1 MRHILLKFWDIL
13 RAYLPE
19 NDFGKMIAKNNYLA
33 TGGEK
38 RLGEWDISLNGTMV
52 ILEALFGKTSY
63 KKVRYRV
70 QRPLRCPRLSE
81 FHMEVARM

>member
-1 MRHILLKFWDIL
+1 MDIL

-33 TGGEK
+33 TGREK
-38 RLGEWDISLNGTMV
+38 SFGEWDVSHNGTMV

-63 KKVRYRV
+63 KKVRYMVRGIINPGV
-70 QRPLRCPRLSE
+70 RQCLGFCS
-81 FHMEVARM
+81 ADS

>member
-1 MRHILLKFWDIL
+1 MDIL

-33 TGGEK
+33 TGREK
-38 RLGEWDISLNGTMV
+38 SFGEWDVSLNGTMV

-63 KKVRYRV
+63 KKVRYMVRLGNRRV
-70 QRPLRCPRLSE
+70 RVSDFSL
-81 FHMEVARM
+81 